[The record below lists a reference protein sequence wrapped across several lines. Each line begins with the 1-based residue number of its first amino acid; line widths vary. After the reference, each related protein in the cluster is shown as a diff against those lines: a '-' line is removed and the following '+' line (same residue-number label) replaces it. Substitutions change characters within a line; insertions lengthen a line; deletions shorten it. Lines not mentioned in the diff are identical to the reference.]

1 MSTNLTKKQLEDI
14 IAGLNGK
21 LEGMERKLDA
31 LENLPARLSRMEKL
45 LEKANAENAGL
56 VKAMAF
62 KEEQINNLTLRLNSL
77 EQHHRSWSIR
87 INGLSIPTSVETNN
101 REVKKVVYNSL
112 LLPILRGA
120 VQRGDLDS
128 VPPLEK
134 TLEYAHILPS
144 KGEGHKPV
152 IARFVD
158 RDLRD
163 IVFRGKKDF
172 APRSQPST
180 PDRPGRYC
188 FPFFEDLTRTTFAK
202 MRAIAGHDLVA
213 ACWSSRGVLRFKLK
227 DSEQI
232 RTVHNVL
239 DTVENIIKP

>member
-1 MSTNLTKKQLEDI
+1 MTTNFTKKQLEDI

-45 LEKANAENAGL
+45 LEKANAENAAL
-56 VKAMAF
+56 SKAMAF
-62 KEEQINNLTLRLNSL
+62 KEEQINSLTLRLNSL

-87 INGLSIPTSVETNN
+87 INGLSIPATAETNN
-101 REVKKVVYNSL
+101 REVKKIVYNSL
-112 LLPILRGA
+112 LLPIFRGA
-120 VQRGDLDS
+120 VQRGDLDA
-128 VPPLEK
+128 VPPLER
-134 TLEYAHILPS
+134 TLEYAHILPAR
-144 KGEGHKPV
+144 GEGPKPV
-152 IARFVD
+152 IARFFD

-188 FPFFEDLTRTTFAK
+188 FPFFEDLTKTSFAK
-202 MRAIAGHDLVA
+202 MRAIAGHEMVA

-227 DSEQI
+227 DSEQV
-232 RTVHNVL
+232 RTVQNVL
-239 DTVENIIKP
+239 DSVENIIKP